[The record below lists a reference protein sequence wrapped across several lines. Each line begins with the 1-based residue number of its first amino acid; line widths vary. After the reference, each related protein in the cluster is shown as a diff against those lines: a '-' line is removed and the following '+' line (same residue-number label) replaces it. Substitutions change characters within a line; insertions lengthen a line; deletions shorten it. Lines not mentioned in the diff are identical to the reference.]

1 MIKIINQKIF
11 YIFIIL
17 LLQSCAGKIYSFL
30 EDVEHE
36 KVKKIIFV
44 KALKT
49 AQISSDVGMPFNN
62 KVINK
67 GEAFEL
73 RTLSDGRKV
82 VIIDNDRV
90 IGVPMIAKLTTFY
103 TDRGILVDEN
113 LCYLGKLY
121 QFTPTKLG
129 NDEFLITNDEKKSRF
144 KVSDP
149 NLCFKITD

>member
-1 MIKIINQKIF
+1 MKQKFF

-17 LLQSCAGKIYSFL
+17 FLQSCASKIYSYL
-30 EDVEHE
+30 EDVEHKKVE
-36 KVKKIIFV
+36 KITFV

-49 AQISSDVGMPFNN
+49 AQITSDVGMSFNN

-73 RTLSDGRKV
+73 RTLIDGRKV

-90 IGVPMIAKLTTFY
+90 IGVPMVAKFTTFF
-103 TDRGILVDEN
+103 TDRGILVGEN

-144 KVSDP
+144 KVSEP
-149 NLCFKITD
+149 SLCFTITD